1 MACVRALA
9 AGHRPPKV
17 AHLPIAGDL
26 QWAHILHEQTA
37 TVTVREV
44 LLNKCNDVLRLR
56 EMISENSATSCFTT
70 TYPKDKSRKLPT
82 EATTCLATRIL
93 L

>member
-1 MACVRALA
+1 MVCVRELA
-9 AGHRPPKV
+9 AGHHLHKV
-17 AHLPIAGDL
+17 AHHPTAGDPR
-26 QWAHILHEQTA
+26 WAHFLHERTA
-37 TVTVREV
+37 TATVREV